1 MKSDIRQP
9 FKVIRAKQKDVAVR
23 DQGEIKTITK
33 EIDNLQKELAKAETD
48 EAKAEIMPGIQA
60 KEEVLRQLLQSRKK
74 AVKVI
79 KDTKSAIWQ
88 AVKKEEASNLEA
100 LQALNIVMKRSAQFA
115 DRAFRAGEKNIV
127 EQHKELLEFAKQEL
141 PEEYTLLKRAAT
153 KIVKARTPS
162 EIAKVTT
169 AVEKMLSQ
177 YEKNQAVK
185 QVKQAIKTARKAKLR
200 PEFQKMLDGLEGIS
214 LRTSR
219 EETINRMKQLISEA
233 EKDEHQVGDIP
244 ERLIEKANQ
253 VLADTTKPT
262 LGDFSKGELELLSN
276 TINSVIHQNV
286 LKNKLIAYKTKR
298 TRDDIL
304 TNTKDFIAK
313 VWGTKHELSPSEI
326 KESFLD
332 EKVGDIMRW
341 FKKLALTGQ
350 LSYDRMCEMI
360 MGRNSDAY
368 NITYKDLQLATN
380 KEIDINK
387 DFADVLKKEGLSR
400 EDIKNS
406 MKRGKNIEIK
416 LKNAVNK
423 NGQKVESITLKE
435 GELFDIAKLVMDP
448 DNRAEIL
455 RNQMEGLRLHRQG
468 KKGHSFSIDKTDL
481 KTILDAVPEKMKKF
495 LKIWHAYTNGRYE
508 GSKYNISKEV
518 AEEWLKEH
526 GFPLKQKWDWSTR
539 ERYKEAMETRKHD
552 PMARFVQSYLEDMGI
567 FQKRAQSNAPFV
579 IRNGYARMI
588 SQVSHMANYAAKATA
603 LNDAYS
609 VLYDRSF
616 RESVSKAFKDGEQL
630 LRFMEDR
637 LTQYQG
643 RKFLD
648 LDVLSEVLK
657 KFAPRMHVG
666 ALAAKPYI
674 MLYQPASLINAMSEI
689 AGKYIFNPLHLS
701 PLKTRKMQKQLS
713 EDSPVLR
720 ARYEASGAQ
729 IMNPVQAENALT
741 SYFGFEKKRLWG
753 IHKMDALAIN
763 LLGLAS
769 DAEGKAKGLS
779 GKALREYTARRT
791 EEIVNRSQPTWD
803 PLTISQLAGEG
814 RDRPLLHQFVM
825 FSSQRSKNTNA
836 VASEF
841 IDYIQKSRLAESK
854 AERTKIKMK
863 HGAKIAKTLALS
875 QFAQSAMIWGLR
887 MAYFAGLTAAATAI
901 FKLPKKE
908 QEKKGIDMALDY
920 TGQVL
925 GLSLIH
931 ISEPTRPY

>member
-1 MKSDIRQP
+1 MCIR
-9 FKVIRAKQKDVAVR
+9 
-23 DQGEIKTITK
+23 
-33 EIDNLQKELAKAETD
+33 
-48 EAKAEIMPGIQA
+48 
-60 KEEVLRQLLQSRKK
+60 
-74 AVKVI
+74 
-79 KDTKSAIWQ
+79 
-88 AVKKEEASNLEA
+88 
-100 LQALNIVMKRSAQFA
+100 
-115 DRAFRAGEKNIV
+115 DR
-127 EQHKELLEFAKQEL
+127 
-141 PEEYTLLKRAAT
+141 
-153 KIVKARTPS
+153 
-162 EIAKVTT
+162 
-169 AVEKMLSQ
+169 
-177 YEKNQAVK
+177 
-185 QVKQAIKTARKAKLR
+185 
-200 PEFQKMLDGLEGIS
+200 
-214 LRTSR
+214 
-219 EETINRMKQLISEA
+219 
-233 EKDEHQVGDIP
+233 
-244 ERLIEKANQ
+244 
-253 VLADTTKPT
+253 
-262 LGDFSKGELELLSN
+262 SN

-689 AGKYIFNPLHLS
+689 AGKYIFNPLHLN

-925 GLSLIH
+925 GNWIIVGDALDLALDIGRGFYRPEKRARGTIAGETIYTTADAISYFVKAVKELQKDEKTGEMPRLRSGPHKGEYKAYMDFSRAIESALNAAGPMTGLPTQSLVIH
-931 ISEPTRPY
+931 LKPLFPHRREQNQEEERASVFR